1 MKHTGAMLK
10 IAMNGQLLVI
20 FEFVLLQQ
28 LRRANKT
35 CFFAFF
41 TLYYPN
47 ILILPKPGYDPA
59 L

>member
-47 ILILPKPGYDPA
+47 ILI
-59 L
+59 

>member
-35 CFFAFF
+35 YFFAFF

-47 ILILPKPGYDPA
+47 ILI
-59 L
+59 